1 MGKLSLV
8 VEVKLKTGKRDA
20 FADRVRQHGEI
31 CLDKEPGCLQFD
43 VLVPTD
49 GSDRVFLYEVY
60 ADQAAMDAHME
71 TPHMAQYRRDTEPM
85 VAERNRTVCAVVND

>member
-8 VEVKLKTGKRDA
+8 VEFKLKAGQRDA
-20 FADRVRQHGEI
+20 FVDRVRQHSEI

-49 GSDRVFLYEVY
+49 GGDRAFLYEVY
-60 ADQAAMDAHME
+60 ADQAAIDAHMA
-71 TPHMAQYRRDTEPM
+71 TPHMAEYRRDTDPM
-85 VAERNRTVCAVVND
+85 IVERIRTTCAVVND